1 MGFNEKKSKTVDR
14 LQLGDRFLC
23 YLSKASAFVGV
34 MEVAGASYLDRTP
47 IWSDGVFP
55 VRLPVRIVTELPLVL
70 AAPIHSR
77 KGRLSFLPLTMTTT
91 GWTIYGRSSPRPVR
105 SDVYPPPPALR
116 ALELRFFAGL
126 WIFREYPN
134 PDHEW
139 TSAEKSAA
147 VKAAGFERIRGRLVA
162 EAPALCAD
170 LGLDYVL
177 YIDADASDYAAEF

>member
-1 MGFNEKKSKTVDR
+1 MVGHR
-14 LQLGDRFLC
+14 LGP
-23 YLSKASAFVGV
+23 S
-34 MEVAGASYLDRTP
+34 VAMS
-47 IWSDGVFP
+47 
-55 VRLPVRIVTELPLVL
+55 
-70 AAPIHSR
+70 
-77 KGRLSFLPLTMTTT
+77 TT
-91 GWTIYGRSSPRPVR
+91 
-105 SDVYPPPPALR
+105 PPALR
-116 ALELRFFAGL
+116 ALALRFFAGL

-177 YIDADASDYAAEF
+177 YIDADASDYAAEFQGALRWKPRRINVHLYEHDMPPDVAAHA